1 MQILH
6 AISSVDPAG
15 GGPIEGVKQL
25 GRINTER
32 GHRIEVASLDSPGA
46 VFLRDFPLPV
56 HPLGP
61 STGGYGFSARFVPW
75 LRANVAKYDI
85 VIVNGIWQYNSF
97 GVWRVLHGSSI
108 PPYVVVTHG
117 MLDPWFKRTYP
128 LKHFKK
134 WLYWPWG
141 EYRVLRDAAAVLFT
155 CEEERI
161 LARQSFWLY
170 SAKERV
176 INYGTASPTGNRE
189 AQESAFF
196 NRFPDLRGK
205 RLLLFMGRLHPKKG
219 CDIALK
225 AFAAVLAGDPSW
237 HIVMAGPDQA
247 GWKSSLESLA
257 AELRIANRITWTG
270 LVKDDLKAGAIRAA
284 EVLFLP
290 SHQENF
296 GIVVAEALAC
306 GVPVLMSDKVNIWRE
321 VQSDGGG
328 LVAPDNLAG
337 ASSLLHAWVNLSDD
351 QKLRMRK
358 CARNSFEQRFEIHQA
373 STTLIGLLQ
382 ELVSNRKDQ
391 RAAPRPRINACTVAD
406 SETHDFGIEAS

>member
-1 MQILH
+1 MRILH
-6 AISSVDPAG
+6 AISSVDPAI
-15 GGPIEGVKQL
+15 GGPIEGLKQL

-32 GHRIEVASLDSPGA
+32 GHCIEVASLDAPDAS
-46 VFLRDFPLPV
+46 FLKDFPLPV
-56 HPLGP
+56 YPLGP
-61 STGGYGFSARFVPW
+61 CMAGYGYSARYVPW
-75 LRANVAKYDI
+75 LRNNIAKYDI

-97 GVWRVLHGSSI
+97 GVWRVLHGSST
-108 PPYVVVTHG
+108 PYVVVTHG

-155 CEEERI
+155 CEEERL

-170 SAKERV
+170 SAKEIV
-176 INYGTASPTGNRE
+176 INYGTASPTGNQK
-189 AQESAFF
+189 AQEQEFF

-205 RLLLFMGRLHPKKG
+205 RLVLYMGRIHPKKG

-237 HIVMAGPDQA
+237 HFVMAGPDQA

-257 AELRIANRITWTG
+257 EELRIGSRITWTG
-270 LVKDDLKAGAIRAA
+270 LIGDDLKFGAIRAA

-306 GVPVLMSDKVNIWRE
+306 GVPVLISDKVNIWRE

-328 LVAPDNLAG
+328 LVAPDNMAG
-337 ASSLLHAWVNLSDD
+337 ASSLLNSWINLSDS
-351 QKLRMRK
+351 QQLRMRE
-358 CARNSFEQRFEIHQA
+358 CARKSFEKRFEIHQA
-373 STTLIGLLQ
+373 STTLLGILQ
-382 ELVSNRKDQ
+382 QLVSKGVNQ
-391 RAAPRPRINACTVAD
+391 HD
-406 SETHDFGIEAS
+406 SFQLRDA